1 MSWSVPCCIVKG
13 CEAGGVGGTARGP
26 AGAAVAGGAL
36 CTFVF
41 LSFCVFVM
49 TKHKS
54 VKSDR
59 FGICQGQESDKSE
72 ICQVSAGDKFE
83 ICQNHPK

>member
-41 LSFCVFVM
+41 CHFVCFVM

-54 VKSDR
+54 VEDDR
-59 FGICQGQESDKSE
+59 FEICHSTGGDKSE
-72 ICQVSAGDKFE
+72 ICWPRE
-83 ICQNHPK
+83 